1 MLYKIEFKDLKC
13 MNEHNSE
20 NFTDE
25 QRTVIEGSVEGI
37 TYRND
42 NNGYTV
48 LNINDGGCIT
58 VAVGYFP
65 SVSRGDSLKLNGR
78 FTNHKTYGEQF
89 SVESFE
95 YLRPGSTTEIYR
107 FLSSGGVKGIGP
119 STAAKIIEVFGEGTI
134 DALKDPARLSAIR
147 GISRAKAEKIC
158 SDFNEKN
165 TERELMI
172 KLTAFNINLNEGVL
186 ICKAIGNNCVEAIE
200 DNPFILCEFP
210 VNFGFERCE
219 KIAAML
225 GIEPL
230 SPKRIKAGL
239 LYVLRH
245 NMRNG
250 HTCLPKEKLCPTA
263 ARLLNIPEEE
273 THSPLEALSDEKKVV
288 IKNFG
293 GVDFVYTYEMFA
305 TESYVAGRMAFSAR
319 NDSLLPFSVDGE
331 IDAIESIN
339 GISYE
344 TDQRKAINQAFE
356 NGVFILTGG
365 PGTGKTTTL
374 RAIITIMEQHKL
386 KYLLAAPTGRAAKRM
401 MELCSREAKTL
412 HRLLEVEW
420 GEYDVPHFQR
430 DEKNP
435 LDADVIIVDEL
446 SMVDIKL
453 FEALLKAMRMGCRLI
468 LVGDADQLPA
478 VGAGNVLCDLVS
490 SGRIPLVSLKTVFR
504 QAMKSLIITNAHRI
518 IEGKRPKKGSA
529 GDDFFLIDEPSPK
542 ETLKLITELYSKRL
556 PDAYGFNR
564 GDIQILC
571 PSRMGDTGTVSIN
584 AAVKEIVNPRRAGAH
599 EITLKSGIFRTG
611 DRVMQVKNN
620 YDIPFISSDGSEG
633 MGVFNGDIGTLWSI
647 DPKGGVINV
656 RFDDKTAVYSFEDAD
671 DLEPAYAV
679 TVHKSQGSEYD
690 CVIIPLVGVPTRL
703 CYRNLLYT
711 AVTRAKK
718 LLVLIG
724 SERHIMSFINNDRK
738 NLRYSGLKNLLEE
751 NMSGHEV

>member
-1 MLYKIEFKDLKC
+1 
-13 MNEHNSE
+13 
-20 NFTDE
+20 
-25 QRTVIEGSVEGI
+25 
-37 TYRND
+37 
-42 NNGYTV
+42 
-48 LNINDGGCIT
+48 
-58 VAVGYFP
+58 
-65 SVSRGDSLKLNGR
+65 
-78 FTNHKTYGEQF
+78 
-89 SVESFE
+89 
-95 YLRPGSTTEIYR
+95 
-107 FLSSGGVKGIGP
+107 
-119 STAAKIIEVFGEGTI
+119 
-134 DALKDPARLSAIR
+134 
-147 GISRAKAEKIC
+147 
-158 SDFNEKN
+158 
-165 TERELMI
+165 
-172 KLTAFNINLNEGVL
+172 
-186 ICKAIGNNCVEAIE
+186 
-200 DNPFILCEFP
+200 
-210 VNFGFERCE
+210 
-219 KIAAML
+219 
-225 GIEPL
+225 
-230 SPKRIKAGL
+230 
-239 LYVLRH
+239 
-245 NMRNG
+245 
-250 HTCLPKEKLCPTA
+250 
-263 ARLLNIPEEE
+263 
-273 THSPLEALSDEKKVV
+273 
-288 IKNFG
+288 
-293 GVDFVYTYEMFA
+293 
-305 TESYVAGRMAFSAR
+305 
-319 NDSLLPFSVDGE
+319 
-331 IDAIESIN
+331 
-339 GISYE
+339 
-344 TDQRKAINQAFE
+344 
-356 NGVFILTGG
+356 
-365 PGTGKTTTL
+365 
-374 RAIITIMEQHKL
+374 
-386 KYLLAAPTGRAAKRM
+386 M

-584 AAVKEIVNPRRAGAH
+584 AAVKEIVNPRRAVAH